1 MNLSTSPHPPFSP
14 STTPNPQQKDAKET
28 QPQTMAAPSNIV
40 VIGGG
45 IVGSSIAWHLS
56 HSANTHVTIL
66 ASELGGVA
74 TPNSF
79 AWINSASD
87 NDKFYYDFR
96 YRSMK
101 RWAEIAAEVPGLPL
115 HWGGSL
121 NWDKEEEE
129 LERYLE
135 NHEGW
140 GYGIV
145 RVERSEIEEA
155 EPGLE
160 EGLVPEWGLRA
171 YEEGTLEAAEAAR
184 LLLEHAEEEFGAE
197 VIEERVESFLH
208 GGNGTEGRVIR
219 GVRTSEGR
227 EIVADHVILAAGL
240 GSVPLL
246 AAEGICLPLEGR
258 DGMLVNSKPTK
269 KKFLDA
275 LINDKDLHMRQTIV
289 EGRIRAGA
297 DYTGGDVGDD
307 PQETAE
313 KLFAQVQA
321 SLKDGDELEFD
332 YYTIGT
338 RPDPEDGLPI
348 LGPVTGLE
356 GLTVAVMHSGV
367 TNAAI
372 VGELLSKQILTGESD
387 PALEHFRFDRFGNA
401 TRSKL

>member
-1 MNLSTSPHPPFSP
+1 
-14 STTPNPQQKDAKET
+14 
-28 QPQTMAAPSNIV
+28 MAAPSNIV

-56 HSANTHVTIL
+56 HSNNTHVTIL

>member
-1 MNLSTSPHPPFSP
+1 
-14 STTPNPQQKDAKET
+14 
-28 QPQTMAAPSNIV
+28 MAAPSNIL

-56 HSANTHVTIL
+56 HSNNTHVTVL

-87 NDKFYYDFR
+87 NEKFYYDFR

-101 RWAEIAAEVPGLPL
+101 RWAEIAAEVPDLPL

-121 NWDKEEEE
+121 NWDKEEGE
-129 LERYLE
+129 LEKYLE

-140 GYGIV
+140 GYGIIK
-145 RVERSEIEEA
+145 VERSEIEEA
-155 EPGLE
+155 EPQLE
-160 EGLVPEWGLRA
+160 DAVVPEWGLRA

-184 LLLEHAEEEFGAE
+184 LLLKHAEEEFGAE
-197 VIEERVESFLH
+197 VIEGKVESFLH
-208 GGNGTEGRVIR
+208 AGSGTEGCIR

-227 EIVADHVILAAGL
+227 EIVADHVVLAAGL

-246 AAEGICLPLEGR
+246 AAEGIKLPLQGR

-275 LINDKDLHMRQTIV
+275 LINDKDLHMRQTIF

-348 LGPVTGLE
+348 LGPVPGLE

-372 VGELLSKQILTGESD
+372 VGDLLSKQILTGEND
-387 PALEHFRFDRFGNA
+387 AALEHFSFDRFGKA

>member
-1 MNLSTSPHPPFSP
+1 
-14 STTPNPQQKDAKET
+14 
-28 QPQTMAAPSNIV
+28 V
-40 VIGGG
+40 
-45 IVGSSIAWHLS
+45 
-56 HSANTHVTIL
+56 
-66 ASELGGVA
+66 
-74 TPNSF
+74 
-79 AWINSASD
+79 
-87 NDKFYYDFR
+87 
-96 YRSMK
+96 
-101 RWAEIAAEVPGLPL
+101 
-115 HWGGSL
+115 
-121 NWDKEEEE
+121 
-129 LERYLE
+129 
-135 NHEGW
+135 
-140 GYGIV
+140 
-145 RVERSEIEEA
+145 
-155 EPGLE
+155 
-160 EGLVPEWGLRA
+160 
-171 YEEGTLEAAEAAR
+171 
-184 LLLEHAEEEFGAE
+184 
-197 VIEERVESFLH
+197 
-208 GGNGTEGRVIR
+208 R

-227 EIVADHVILAAGL
+227 EIFADHVVLAAGL

-246 AAEGICLPLEGR
+246 AAEGIALPLEGR

-321 SLKDGDELEFD
+321 SLVDGDELEFD

-348 LGPVTGLE
+348 LGPVTGLA

>member
-1 MNLSTSPHPPFSP
+1 
-14 STTPNPQQKDAKET
+14 
-28 QPQTMAAPSNIV
+28 MAAPSNII

-56 HSANTHVTIL
+56 HSTNTHVTVL

-129 LERYLE
+129 LEGYLQ

-145 RVERSEIEEA
+145 KVERSEIEEA
-155 EPGLE
+155 EPQLE

-197 VIEERVESFLH
+197 VIEGRVESFLDVE
-208 GGNGTEGRVIR
+208 NGTEGRIIR

-227 EIVADHVILAAGL
+227 EIVADHVVLAAGL

-246 AAEGICLPLEGR
+246 AAEGIRLPLEGR

-387 PALEHFRFDRFGNA
+387 PALEDFRFDRFGNA

>member
-1 MNLSTSPHPPFSP
+1 
-14 STTPNPQQKDAKET
+14 
-28 QPQTMAAPSNIV
+28 MAAPSNIV

-258 DGMLVNSKPTK
+258 DGMLVNSKPTEK
-269 KKFLDA
+269 KYLDA

-307 PQETAE
+307 PRETAE

-321 SLKDGDELEFD
+321 SLKDGDELEFE

>member
-1 MNLSTSPHPPFSP
+1 
-14 STTPNPQQKDAKET
+14 
-28 QPQTMAAPSNIV
+28 MAAPSNIV

>member
-1 MNLSTSPHPPFSP
+1 
-14 STTPNPQQKDAKET
+14 
-28 QPQTMAAPSNIV
+28 MAAPSNIL

-56 HSANTHVTIL
+56 QSSSNNSNTHITVL

-74 TPNSF
+74 TPDSF
-79 AWINSASD
+79 AWINAAYD
-87 NDKFYYDFR
+87 NEKFYYDFR
-96 YRSMK
+96 YRSMR

-121 NWDKEEEE
+121 NWDKDEEG
-129 LERYLE
+129 LETYLA

-145 RVERSEIEEA
+145 KVERSEIEEM
-155 EPGLE
+155 EPQLE
-160 EGLVPEWGLRA
+160 DAVVPGWGLRA
-171 YEEGTLEAAEAAR
+171 FEEGTLEAAEAAR
-184 LLLEHAEEEFGAE
+184 LLLEHAEEEFGAR
-197 VIEERVESFLH
+197 VIEGSVERFLH
-208 GGNGTEGRVIR
+208 AGGDGNGTEGCIR

-227 EIVADHVILAAGL
+227 EILANHVVLAAGL

-246 AAEGICLPLEGR
+246 AAEGIKLPLEGR
-258 DGMLVNSKPTK
+258 NGMLVNSKPTK
-269 KKFLDA
+269 KKYLDA

-321 SLKDGDELEFD
+321 ALKDGDELEFD
-332 YYTIGT
+332 YYTVGT

-348 LGPVTGLE
+348 LGPVPGLE

-387 PALEHFRFDRFGNA
+387 AALVDFRFDRFGNNV

>member
-1 MNLSTSPHPPFSP
+1 MST
-14 STTPNPQQKDAKET
+14 
-28 QPQTMAAPSNIV
+28 PSNV
-40 VIGGG
+40 LVIGGG

-56 HSANTHVTIL
+56 QYSPNTTHVTVL
-66 ASELGGVA
+66 ASEYGGVA

-79 AWINSASD
+79 SWINAAYSAS
-87 NDKFYYDFR
+87 KTYYDFR

-121 NWDKEEEE
+121 NWDKEDGE
-129 LERYLE
+129 LEEYLQ
-135 NHEGW
+135 NQEGW
-140 GYGIV
+140 GYGIL
-145 RVERSEIEEA
+145 RIEREGIEEL
-155 EPGLE
+155 EPGL
-160 EGLVPEWGLRA
+160 GDAVVPEWGLRA

-184 LLLEHAEEEFGAE
+184 LLLEHAEENSGTE
-197 VIEERVESFLH
+197 VIEGRVESFLH
-208 GGNGTEGRVIR
+208 AGNGCIR
-219 GVRTSEGR
+219 GVRTSGGR
-227 EIVADHVILAAGL
+227 EIRADHVVLAAGL

-246 AAEGICLPLEGR
+246 AAEGIKLPLQGR

-275 LINDKDLHMRQTIV
+275 LINDKNLHMRQTIV

-321 SLKDGDELEFD
+321 CLKDGDELEFD

-348 LGPVTGLE
+348 LGPLPGLE
-356 GLTVAVMHSGV
+356 GLSVAVMHSGV

-372 VGELLSKQILTGESD
+372 VGDLLSKQILTGETD
-387 PALEHFRFDRFGNA
+387 AALEHFSFDRFGNA
-401 TRSKL
+401 TKPKL

>member
-1 MNLSTSPHPPFSP
+1 
-14 STTPNPQQKDAKET
+14 
-28 QPQTMAAPSNIV
+28 MAAPSDIL

-45 IVGSSIAWHLS
+45 IIGSSIAWHLA
-56 HSANTHVTIL
+56 HNNNTHVTVL
-66 ASELGGVA
+66 APELGGVA

-79 AWINSASD
+79 AWINAAYD
-87 NDKFYYDFR
+87 NEKFYYDFR

-121 NWDKEEEE
+121 NWDKEDEE
-129 LERYLE
+129 LEKYLE

-145 RVERSEIEEA
+145 KIERSEIEEA
-155 EPGLE
+155 EPQLG
-160 EGLVPEWGLRA
+160 EGLVPEWGLKA
-171 YEEGTLEAAEAAR
+171 FEEGTLEAAEAAR
-184 LLLEHAEEEFGAE
+184 LLIEHAGEKFGTE
-197 VIEERVESFLH
+197 VIEGSVESFLH
-208 GGNGTEGRVIR
+208 AGGNGTTDTRVR

-227 EIVADHVILAAGL
+227 EIVADHVVLAAGL

-246 AAEGICLPLEGR
+246 AAEGIRLPLEGR

-307 PQETAE
+307 PQETAD

-356 GLTVAVMHSGV
+356 GVTVAVMHSGV

-401 TRSKL
+401 TGLKC

>member
-1 MNLSTSPHPPFSP
+1 
-14 STTPNPQQKDAKET
+14 
-28 QPQTMAAPSNIV
+28 MAAPSNIV

-56 HSANTHVTIL
+56 HSNNTHVTIL

-387 PALEHFRFDRFGNA
+387 PSLEDFRFDRFGNA

>member
-1 MNLSTSPHPPFSP
+1 
-14 STTPNPQQKDAKET
+14 
-28 QPQTMAAPSNIV
+28 MAAPSNII

-56 HSANTHVTIL
+56 HSNNTHVTVL

-87 NDKFYYDFR
+87 NEKFYYDFR

-129 LERYLE
+129 LEAYLE

-145 RVERSEIEEA
+145 KIERSEIEQA
-155 EPGLE
+155 EPQLE
-160 EGLVPEWGLRA
+160 EGVVPEWGLRA

-184 LLLEHAEEEFGAE
+184 LLLEHAEENFGTE
-197 VIEERVESFLH
+197 VIEGRVESFLH
-208 GGNGTEGRVIR
+208 AGNGTEEEGRMIR

-227 EIVADHVILAAGL
+227 EIVADHVVLAAGL

-246 AAEGICLPLEGR
+246 AAEGIALPLEGR
-258 DGMLVNSKPTK
+258 DGMLVNSKPTQ

-321 SLKDGDELEFD
+321 SLVGGEELEFD

-356 GLTVAVMHSGV
+356 GLTVAAMHSGV

-387 PALEHFRFDRFGNA
+387 PALEDFRFDRFGNA

>member
-1 MNLSTSPHPPFSP
+1 
-14 STTPNPQQKDAKET
+14 
-28 QPQTMAAPSNIV
+28 
-40 VIGGG
+40 
-45 IVGSSIAWHLS
+45 
-56 HSANTHVTIL
+56 
-66 ASELGGVA
+66 
-74 TPNSF
+74 
-79 AWINSASD
+79 
-87 NDKFYYDFR
+87 
-96 YRSMK
+96 
-101 RWAEIAAEVPGLPL
+101 LPL

-121 NWDKEEEE
+121 NWDKEAED
-129 LERYLE
+129 LEAYLE

-145 RVERSEIEEA
+145 KIERSEIEAA
-155 EPGLE
+155 EPQLE
-160 EGLVPEWGLRA
+160 DGLVPEWGLRA

-184 LLLEHAEEEFGAE
+184 LLLEHAGEKFGTE
-197 VIEERVESFLH
+197 VIEGSVESFLH
-208 GGNGTEGRVIR
+208 AGDGTEGRVIR

-227 EIVADHVILAAGL
+227 EIVADHVVLAAGL

-246 AAEGICLPLEGR
+246 AAEGIRLPLEGR

-321 SLKDGDELEFD
+321 SLVDGDELEFD

-348 LGPVTGLE
+348 LGPVAGLG

-387 PALEHFRFDRFGNA
+387 PALEDFGFDRFGNA
-401 TRSKL
+401 TRPKL

>member
-1 MNLSTSPHPPFSP
+1 MDRGSLPQSPLPLPPNTQP
-14 STTPNPQQKDAKET
+14 SQQKEDSKNMATPN
-28 QPQTMAAPSNIV
+28 V
-40 VIGGG
+40 VVVGGG
-45 IVGSSIAWHLS
+45 IIGSSIAWHLA
-56 HSANTHVTIL
+56 HDAQVTVI
-66 ASELGGVA
+66 AEELGGVA

-79 AWINSASD
+79 AWINAAYD
-87 NDKFYYDFR
+87 NERFYYDFR

-121 NWDKEEEE
+121 NWDKEDAE
-129 LERYLE
+129 LEKYLE
-135 NHEGW
+135 NHEEW

-145 RVERSEIEEA
+145 RIERSEIEQA
-155 EPGLE
+155 EPQLE
-160 EGLVPEWGLRA
+160 EGLVPEWGLKA
-171 YEEGTLEAAEAAR
+171 FEEGTLEAAEAAR
-184 LLLEHAEEEFGAE
+184 LLIEHAEQAFGAE
-197 VIEERVESFLH
+197 VVEGSVEGFLH
-208 GGNGTEGRVIR
+208 AGNGSDGCVR
-219 GVRTSEGR
+219 GVRTSSGR
-227 EIVADHVILAAGL
+227 EIVADHVVLAAGL

-246 AAEGICLPLEGR
+246 AAEGISLPLEGR
-258 DGMLVNSKPTK
+258 DGMLVNSKPTS

-321 SLKDGDELEFD
+321 SLVDGDELEFD

-348 LGPVTGLE
+348 LGPVPGLE
-356 GLTVAVMHSGV
+356 GITVAAMHSGV
-367 TNAAI
+367 TLAPI
-372 VGELLSKQILTGESD
+372 VGELMSKQILTGESD
-387 PALEHFRFDRFGNA
+387 PALESFRFDRFGNS
-401 TRSKL
+401 TGLKH

>member
-1 MNLSTSPHPPFSP
+1 MDQSNSSHPTLHPL
-14 STTPNPQQKDAKET
+14 TTT
-28 QPQTMAAPSNIV
+28 QPSPKEKEQTMSTPSNIV

-56 HSANTHVTIL
+56 HSNNTHVTVL

-87 NDKFYYDFR
+87 NEKFYYDFR

-101 RWAEIAAEVPGLPL
+101 RWAEIAAQVPDLPL

-121 NWDKEEEE
+121 NWDKDEEE
-129 LERYLE
+129 LEAYLE

-145 RVERSEIEEA
+145 KVERSEIEQA
-155 EPGLE
+155 EPQLG
-160 EGLVPEWGLRA
+160 GGVVPEWGLRA
-171 YEEGTLEAAEAAR
+171 FEEGTLEAAEAAR
-184 LLLEHAEEEFGAE
+184 GLLQHAGENFGAE
-197 VIEERVESFLH
+197 VIEGQVESFLH
-208 GGNGTEGRVIR
+208 AGGNGTEGRVVR

-227 EIVADHVILAAGL
+227 EIFADHVVLAAGL

-246 AAEGICLPLEGR
+246 AAEGIALPLEGR

-321 SLKDGDELEFD
+321 SLVDGDELEFD

-348 LGPVTGLE
+348 LGPVTGLA